1 MKIFKKLAHYSLVLS
16 FNPENNTK
24 KIRKKRLVHFETPHV
39 RSNLLDQTEKKQK
52 QERVQADVAD

>member
-1 MKIFKKLAHYSLVLS
+1 MVL

-24 KIRKKRLVHFETPHV
+24 KIRKKGLVQFETPNV
-39 RSNLLDQTEKKQK
+39 RSNLLDQTEKKQR